1 MAETKQT
8 KPTPTRRSVSDSA
21 RASKPKT
28 ATSTKQAAASKQTAQ
43 AKTAK
48 ASTKA
53 TSTSAKSASSRTRT
67 TSAPSTT
74 GVKGAL
80 QKGSTAV
87 QSAVGAVAQKTAPY
101 RVAAGGKKQSNV
113 LTIVIA
119 SLAVIAIVLL
129 LDFFL
134 HVGRIHNNIYI
145 GDVNVGGMKRSEA
158 VLAVDSYY
166 YTFLGEATATAYVSP
181 DVKSQKQ
188 ADQLYYMITVNETYL
203 ENHPDIL
210 IRKIPASELEGT
222 MASTELVDQAFGYG
236 RGLKSFFTRVRLLF
250 KPYVITPYAVF
261 GETAL
266 QKLAD
271 EFNAAAGLA
280 MTNCNIV
287 LENGY
292 ARVVAGNDG
301 YTVDIDLL
309 IELLNKA
316 YFSDNPEDKAF
327 VMYSSF
333 TPMGLNLEMS
343 QAEADILNNAF
354 GDGAAFS
361 YNGMS
366 WGASPI
372 TLMSWVKINRVQDE
386 KGTWSYQYELD
397 ESAIYSWLLKWILTD
412 EKDSIPVKME
422 VGKNGKVTVYPDV
435 SGKIPALSEAVA
447 DLKIALFGDEK
458 HAADEGA
465 IAVDGNPVFVE
476 VKSMSV
482 DSSMSIED
490 AIAKGV
496 VSPISTFSTTYI
508 TGSTTEGRT
517 ANVLLAASLING
529 TVVKAGEEFSFN
541 AIIGATTE
549 EKGYKVASVIDTN
562 GNYVDGYGGG
572 VCQVST
578 TLFNAVYWAGYPVT
592 ERFAHL
598 LYSANYPDGLD
609 ATVDYPT
616 ADLKWVNDTDSDIYI
631 QFTDDGRSITCT
643 LYGADPHYIVWSYAY
658 PWEHLYD
665 YSTVY
670 YYDSTK
676 NAGYDEVKSVGVP
689 ARQIYVWRKVLDPDG
704 KTVRIDETYRSTY
717 RAIDEVRIVGY
728 MRAQQ
733 LKDAGYTVR
742 GL

>member
-1 MAETKQT
+1 MAETKQS
-8 KPTPTRRSVSDSA
+8 KPAPTRRSVSDSA
-21 RASKPKT
+21 RASKPKST
-28 ATSTKQAAASKQTAQ
+28 ASSTKQGAAAAKQTKQ
-43 AKTAK
+43 TGTARQGRT
-48 ASTKA
+48 AATK
-53 TSTSAKSASSRTRT
+53 ASSRATGTRT
-67 TSAPSTT
+67 ATTTS
-74 GVKGAL
+74 GVKAAL
-80 QKGSTAV
+80 QKGTNAV
-87 QSAVGAVAQKTAPY
+87 QGAVGAVAQKTAPY
-101 RVAAGGKKQSNV
+101 RVSAGGKKQSNV
-113 LTIVIA
+113 VTIIIA
-119 SLAVIAIVLL
+119 SVAVIAIVLL

-158 VLAVDSYY
+158 VLAVDTYY
-166 YTFLGEATATAYVSP
+166 YTYLSEEAATAYVSP
-181 DVKSQKQ
+181 EVRSQKQ

-210 IRKIPASELEGT
+210 IRKIPASELEGAV
-222 MASTELVDQAFGYG
+222 ASADLVDEAFSYG
-236 RGLKSFFTRVRLLF
+236 RGLKGFFTRLSLLF
-250 KPYVITPYAVF
+250 KPYVITPYAVY

-301 YTVDIDLL
+301 YTVDIDMLVDP
-309 IELLNKA
+309 LNKA
-316 YFSDNPEDKAF
+316 YFSDNPEDKSF

-333 TPMGLNLEMS
+333 TPMGLDLEMS
-343 QAEADILNNAF
+343 KAEAEMLNNAL
-354 GDGAAFS
+354 GDGVVYS
-361 YNGMS
+361 YNGMAWS
-366 WGASPI
+366 ASPI
-372 TLMSWVKINRVQDE
+372 TVMSWITINRVQAED
-386 KGTWSYQYELD
+386 GTWSYEYVLND
-397 ESAIYSWLLKWILTD
+397 SAIYSWLLKWILAD

-422 VGKNGKVTVYPDV
+422 VAKSGKVTVYPDV
-435 SGKIPALSEAVA
+435 SGRIPALSEAVSS
-447 DLKIALFGDEK
+447 LYVALFGDEK
-458 HAADEGA
+458 HKPDSGA
-465 IAVDGNPVFVE
+465 TAVDGNPVFVE

-496 VSPISTFSTTYI
+496 VSPIATFSTTYI
-508 TGSTTEGRT
+508 TGSATDNRT
-517 ANVLLAASLING
+517 ANVLLAASILNG
-529 TVVKAGEEFSFN
+529 TIVKAGEEFSFN
-541 AIIGATTE
+541 DIIGATTE

-578 TLFNAVYWAGYPVT
+578 TLFNAVYQAGYPIT
-592 ERFAHL
+592 KRFAHL

-616 ADLKWVNDTDSDIYI
+616 ADFKWVNDTDSDIYI
-631 QFTDDGRSITCT
+631 AFSDDGRSITCT
-643 LYGADPHYIVWSYAY
+643 LYGADPHYVVWSYTY

-665 YSTVY
+665 YSTIY

-689 ARQIYVWRKVLDPDG
+689 ARKITVWRKVLDPDG
-704 KTVRIDETYRSTY
+704 KTVRIDEYFTSTY
-717 RAIDEVRIVGY
+717 RALDEVRTVGSL
-728 MRAQQ
+728 RAQQ
-733 LKDAGYTVR
+733 LRDQGYEVR
-742 GL
+742 GF